1 MRTLTLLPLLLSFA
15 IGLSHA
21 SPVDDAA
28 IAREIDAALL
38 RLADRGPIASATI
51 SRPSRTRYELGAVID
66 VRSADPKGLAVLAIT
81 PGGSAARMG
90 LRRGDR
96 LMRVNGKNAANAT
109 NPAGIVVE
117 SIAAANGHVDLQVR
131 RGSQTVALSGQAERI
146 VLPAYSLQMGSAVA
160 AAGAGD
166 RSSCGRVSTFDAA
179 PRNQRLFPVVVIAI
193 DDRTPPTS
201 GEAMRLPAG
210 RHRLLLADKIDTQY
224 FNAVQLKQRERLGR
238 VRYKALEI
246 DVAAGS
252 TYLLAA
258 KLHGPQRMEIAG
270 GAYWSPLVSRVI
282 PEPCR

>member
-21 SPVDDAA
+21 SPADDAA

-96 LMRVNGKNAANAT
+96 LMRVNGKNAANAA
-109 NPAGIVVE
+109 NPAGVVVE

-146 VLPAYSLQMGSAVA
+146 VLPAYSLQMGTTSA
-160 AAGAGD
+160 AAANPD
-166 RSSCGRVSTFDAA
+166 SSCGRISTFDAM
-179 PRNQRLFPVVVIAI
+179 PRSQRLFPAVVIAI
-193 DDRTPPTS
+193 DGRTPPAA
-201 GEAMRLPAG
+201 GEAYRLPPG
-210 RHRLLLADKIDTQY
+210 RHRLLMADKIESNR
-224 FNAVQLKQRERLGR
+224 FSAVQLKQRDDLGR
-238 VRYKALEI
+238 ARYKLLELDI
-246 DVAAGS
+246 AAGS

-258 KLHGPQRMEIAG
+258 KLQDPGHMKIAG
-270 GAYWSPLVSRVI
+270 GAYWLPVVARVVS
-282 PEPCR
+282 EPCR